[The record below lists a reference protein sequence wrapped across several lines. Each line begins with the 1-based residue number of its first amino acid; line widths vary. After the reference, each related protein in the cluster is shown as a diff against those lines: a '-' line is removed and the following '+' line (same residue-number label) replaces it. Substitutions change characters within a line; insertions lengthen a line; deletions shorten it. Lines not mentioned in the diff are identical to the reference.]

1 LQGKLVFA
9 DWSAAFEKP
18 SGQLF
23 LATPSERWRDLWSFE
38 KLADVETR
46 IISVAE
52 DAAGELYILTN
63 DEFGPFG
70 ETGKI
75 FKITPSGS

>member
-1 LQGKLVFA
+1 VA
-9 DWSAAFEKP
+9 SPP
-18 SGQLF
+18 S
-23 LATPSERWRDLWSFE
+23 SWRALWPFE
-38 KLADVETR
+38 KLTEVETR

-75 FKITPSGS
+75 FKVMPSGS